1 VTTTNVTTTNQQPLR
16 NERRFYRYP
25 MFRVAAILDDADDT
39 RTALDAL
46 ERAGVDVSKVDLLTG
61 QQGARVLD
69 RTGRPHGWGA
79 RLLRLL
85 RLLQRGAYEGDALQ
99 AHEQALEDGRN
110 VIYVPVQG
118 NEESYRVI
126 KILRA
131 AGGHYVLHFHPWH
144 VALP

>member
-1 VTTTNVTTTNQQPLR
+1 MTTTNVTTTNLQPLR
-16 NERRFYRYP
+16 DERRFYRYP

-46 ERAGVDVSKVDLLTG
+46 ERAGVDVSKVNLLTG

-69 RTGRPHGWGA
+69 RTGRRHCRGA
-79 RLLRLL
+79 RLL

-99 AHEQALEDGRN
+99 AHEEALEDSRN

-131 AGGHYVLHFHPWH
+131 AGGHYVLHFHPWN
-144 VALP
+144 VSLP

>member
-1 VTTTNVTTTNQQPLR
+1 
-16 NERRFYRYP
+16 

-46 ERAGVDVSKVDLLTG
+46 ERAGVDVSKVNLLTG

-69 RTGRPHGWGA
+69 RTGRRHGWCA
-79 RLLRLL
+79 RLL

-126 KILRA
+126 EILRA
-131 AGGHYVLHFHPWH
+131 AGGHYLLQFHPWH